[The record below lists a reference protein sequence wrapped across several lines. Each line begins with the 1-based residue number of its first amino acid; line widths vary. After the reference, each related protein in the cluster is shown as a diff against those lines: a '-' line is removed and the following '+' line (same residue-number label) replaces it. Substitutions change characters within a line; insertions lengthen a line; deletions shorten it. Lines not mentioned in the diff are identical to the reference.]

1 MLTVDRPA
9 TAGLTAARLLMA
21 SALAAA
27 LAPAAARA
35 QRIECPAVP
44 QQVAPETEVQV
55 RASVGRLARVTGGD
69 LSLGTRRTVNDLLAR
84 LPEAQTVYLEQ
95 MLFAAYCSAVRD
107 DPSLTRSQQADRLQ
121 RYGREM
127 RAALAAARAPAPTST
142 PRREPAAPPARPRS
156 DRSTS
161 PGAVGGKE
169 ARDGADDRARA
180 QARARDSLAFLGY
193 AVTDTAA
200 FFALVKAGKVD
211 VVRHFLNGG
220 MSPNLRDDGWP
231 PLATAARN
239 GDSAMVATLLRAGAL
254 PARGTDGDVRPLSLA
269 AGTGR
274 VGVVRLLLA
283 AGADP
288 GYVDDH
294 GDHALFAA
302 ALAGDTA
309 TLALLLRTL
318 PAERQRTLLAGESV
332 GLFGGTPLGAAAQ
345 HGHVDA
351 VRLLLRAG
359 APPALPADDPPLCGA
374 VEWRNTNVP
383 SDDAGGAAAH
393 RARYLRVIRLLVEE
407 GGAPVNAPC
416 KGHNSPRSVLVEPA
430 VMVDTAVVDYLLAR
444 GADPNRSFG
453 WDGPPLVAAIMQR
466 GMWDGANARGAAA
479 VRYLLAHGARP
490 DAPSSEGT
498 TALMWAAYRGWIE
511 VVETLLAAGAG
522 VNARDTTNATALH
535 WAARPSNATA
545 VRLLLA
551 HGADVRVRDKRGHTA
566 LMRLVQSELDYGE
579 DEPPGAREVAELF
592 LRAGVDRAARDAE
605 GRTAADLAR
614 AHRYCAVAALLGAA
628 CGA

>member
-1 MLTVDRPA
+1 MLTVDWSA
-9 TAGLTAARLLMA
+9 TAGLTAARRLMA
-21 SALAAA
+21 LALAAA
-27 LAPAAARA
+27 LAPAAVRA

-69 LSLGTRRTVNDLLAR
+69 LSVGTRRSVNDLLAR

-127 RAALAAARAPAPTST
+127 RAALAAARAPAPTPT

-161 PGAVGGKE
+161 QGAAVREE
-169 ARDGADDRARA
+169 ARDRADARS
-180 QARARDSLAFLGY
+180 RARDSLAFLGY

-200 FFALVKAGKVD
+200 FFALVKAGKAD
-211 VVRHFLNGG
+211 VVRQFLDGG
-220 MSPNLRDDGWP
+220 MSPNLRDDKGWP

-239 GDSAMVATLLRAGAL
+239 GDSAMVATLLRSGAL
-254 PARGTDGDVRPLSLA
+254 PARGTDADVRPLSLA
-269 AGTGR
+269 AGAGR

-294 GDHALFAA
+294 RDHALLSAA
-302 ALAGDTA
+302 VAGDTA
-309 TLALLLRTL
+309 TLTLLLRTL
-318 PAERQRTLLAGESV
+318 PAERQRTLLAAESW
-332 GLFGGTPLGAAAQ
+332 GFFGGTPLGAAAL

-393 RARYLRVIRLLVEE
+393 RARYLQVIRLLVEE

-453 WDGPPLVAAIMQR
+453 WDGPPLVATIMQR
-466 GMWDGANARGAAA
+466 GMSGGADASGAAA

-498 TALMWAAYRGWIE
+498 TALMRAAYRGWIE
-511 VVETLLAAGAG
+511 VVETLLAAGAS

-535 WAARPSNATA
+535 YAARPWGAAA
-545 VRLLLA
+545 VRLLLTR
-551 HGADVRVRDKRGHTA
+551 GADVRVRDTGGHTA
-566 LMRLVQSELDYGE
+566 LMRLVRYDLDYGE
-579 DEPPGAREVAELF
+579 SEPPGAREVAELL
-592 LRAGVDRAARDAE
+592 LRAGVDRAARDVE